1 MTERREMA
9 VLGDVGLG
17 ISLGAV
23 FSYLDTFLRFKK
35 GCQFQEK
42 FPLNFQLDNIRGHEI

>member
-1 MTERREMA
+1 MV

-23 FSYLDTFLRFKK
+23 FIFRQRLEDKSPLPNSIFTGIKYIRFS
-35 GCQFQEK
+35 F
-42 FPLNFQLDNIRGHEI
+42 IS